1 LAEWCSYSSNKGG
14 MVDSPVILEILAV
27 VGFTVSSVVV
37 TAIRICVWFD
47 RAPAVA
53 RAAKLRSAIKDLIS
67 SDCSK
72 NTQQLWQAKMLM
84 LALSMLYTYGLEIF
98 FSRPHQSNNSRK

>member
-1 LAEWCSYSSNKGG
+1 LAEWCSYPSNKGG

-47 RAPAVA
+47 RAA
-53 RAAKLRSAIKDLIS
+53 
-67 SDCSK
+67 
-72 NTQQLWQAKMLM
+72 
-84 LALSMLYTYGLEIF
+84 LALDSTSGRKGREAQKCDK
-98 FSRPHQSNNSRK
+98 RPHFIRLLEMTAETLNNCGRQRC